1 MSDSVEQT
9 GRVPNVVRV
18 ASDAFVGRD
27 GDLSSAL
34 GVLRRLR
41 TGHPCVVI
49 VSGSAG
55 IGKTRFVSTLANRL
69 RMEGARVLVGACLDL
84 GTGAPLF
91 SALIAA
97 FRSADPP
104 AVHLLDALTGA
115 VDMRRSRLFELLR
128 STTVALAQR
137 RPTVFVVE
145 DLQWLDRITRDALLY
160 LSAMARE
167 GRWALVIT
175 YRDDEVVRPMVRE
188 FLDVLQRDASL
199 YVSLE
204 ALPPHDVAA
213 QIAGIVGT
221 LPSTEYTE
229 HIHRRSGGVPLLVEE
244 LVAAERAGTSGV
256 PDHLRDLFLA
266 RVRRLGARTTRAVDA
281 VAVVGEHCS
290 HRLIAEVLRMDRAEV
305 ATTLERAAL
314 AGVLTADG
322 KGYRMRH
329 DLLRE
334 AVYSAISAERRQ
346 ELHRR
351 IAAALAAGPHPDWAA
366 LAHHWF
372 EADEPALAAGANLDA
387 ASLAERVHAPAEA
400 HAYLERVL
408 ELFDALPPARAS
420 PNGRGSLQ
428 ARAAEAAYLSGE
440 YTRAVELAKESLG
453 QEVEPEARAL
463 RWERLA
469 RYCWVSAD
477 GAGVRRAQQ
486 ESVAALGD
494 NAPLAVRA
502 RVLSGYSWHLAMAGQ
517 FVVARAMSQEA
528 LDAAQAAGDQLERC
542 RAFLAWGNARSDD
555 ERGLAAL
562 RQACDLAV
570 LCDSGDELCR
580 AHLGLALSLSRL
592 GRTAEREQVLRDG
605 LRHVATHGMS
615 KSYAG
620 AMQYM
625 LAELLLDLGRWTEAD
640 ELLED
645 NIARGVQGVPAMFT
659 FAYRARLAAGQG
671 RFSTVIASADRVA
684 ELSKDLP
691 QQMVPMAIALSA
703 RAESCLWSGGAAE
716 AMAYAVQADAISTEP
731 VISAEAKVMVAR
743 AAADLSE
750 LARRHGQL
758 PAELPVAVQPGA
770 VEAATDNP
778 QLRAFVATIAAELSR
793 WDGQRDPTP
802 WREAVASWDEALNPF
817 YAAYSRWRLA
827 YALLR
832 TRAGRREA
840 ALELAIA
847 HRAAVA
853 LLAQPLVATIG
864 SLAATARL
872 RVGDGGGGKAA
883 AVAAEL
889 GFTQRELEIL
899 PLLAAGRTN
908 SEIAKRLVISPRT
921 VGVHVSRILHKL
933 GATRRTEAADIARR
947 RGMILG

>member
-1 MSDSVEQT
+1 MSDGVEQT

-18 ASDAFVGRD
+18 ASDTFVGR
-27 GDLSSAL
+27 GDELSSAL
-34 GVLRRLR
+34 GVLRSLR
-41 TGHPCVVI
+41 TGQPGVVI

-55 IGKTRFVSTLANRL
+55 IGKTRFVSTLADRL
-69 RMEGARVLVGACLDL
+69 RVDGVRVMVGACLDL
-84 GTGAPLF
+84 GAGAPPY

-104 AVHLLDALTGA
+104 AVHVLDALTGA
-115 VDMRRSRLFELLR
+115 VDMRRSRLVELLR

-137 RPTVFVVE
+137 RPTVLVVE

-160 LSAMARE
+160 LTAMARE

-175 YRDDEVVRPMVRE
+175 YRDDEVVPPVVRD

-204 ALPPHDVAA
+204 ALPPYHVAA

-221 LPSTEYTE
+221 VPSTERTE

-244 LVAAERAGTSGV
+244 VLAAERAGTSGV
-256 PDHLRDLFLA
+256 PDHLRDLFVA
-266 RVRRLGARTTRAVDA
+266 RVRRLGARTARAVDA
-281 VAVVGEHCS
+281 VAVVGERCS
-290 HRLIAEVLRMDRAEV
+290 HRLIAEALRMDRAEV
-305 ATTLERAAL
+305 GTALERAAL
-314 AGVLTADG
+314 AGVLIADD

-334 AVYSAISAERRQ
+334 AVYSAIPPERRQ

-351 IAAALAAGPHPDWAA
+351 IAAAFATAPHPDPAA
-366 LAHHWF
+366 LAHHWY
-372 EADEPALAAGANLDA
+372 EADEPARAAGANLDA
-387 ASLAERVHAPAEA
+387 ATLAERVHAPAEV
-400 HAYLERVL
+400 HAYLGRVL
-408 ELFDALPPARAS
+408 ELFDALPPARVSAAG
-420 PNGRGSLQ
+420 GRGALL

-440 YTRAVELAKESLG
+440 YARAVELAKESLG
-453 QEVEPEARAL
+453 QDAEPAVRAL

-486 ESVAALGD
+486 ESVAALGED
-494 NAPLAVRA
+494 APPAVRA

-517 FVVARAMSQEA
+517 FDVARTMSQQA
-528 LDAAQAAGDQLERC
+528 LDAAQAAGDPLERC
-542 RAFLAWGNARSDD
+542 RALLAWGNARSDD

-562 RQACDLAV
+562 WQARDVAV
-570 LCDSGDELCR
+570 TCDSGDELCR

-605 LRHVATHGMS
+605 LRHLAAHGMS

-625 LAELLLDLGRWTEAD
+625 LAELLLDVGRWQEAG

-645 NIARGVQGVPAMFT
+645 NLARGVHGVPAMFT
-659 FAYRARLAAGQG
+659 YAYRARLGAGQG
-671 RFSTVIASADRVA
+671 RFATMIASADRVA
-684 ELSKDLP
+684 ELSQDLP

-703 RAESCLWSGGAAE
+703 RAESCLWAGAASH
-716 AMAYAVQADAISTEP
+716 ALAYAVQADAVSTEP
-731 VISAEAKVMVAR
+731 VVSAEVKMMVAR

-750 LARRHGQL
+750 LARRHGQPPADL
-758 PAELPVAVQPGA
+758 PEAVQPGA
-770 VEAATDNP
+770 MGSEDHP
-778 QLRAFVATIAAELSR
+778 QLRAFAATMTAELSR
-793 WDGQRDPTP
+793 WDGRRDPIP
-802 WREAVASWDEALNPF
+802 WRAAVAAWDEALNPY
-817 YAAYSRWRLA
+817 YAAYSRCRLA

-840 ALELAIA
+840 ALELAVA

-853 LLAQPLVATIG
+853 LLAQPLVATIEN
-864 SLAATARL
+864 LAATARL
-872 RVGDGGGGKAA
+872 RVGEVGVGEAA

-908 SEIAKRLVISPRT
+908 PEIAKSLVISPRT

-947 RGMILG
+947 RGVIPG